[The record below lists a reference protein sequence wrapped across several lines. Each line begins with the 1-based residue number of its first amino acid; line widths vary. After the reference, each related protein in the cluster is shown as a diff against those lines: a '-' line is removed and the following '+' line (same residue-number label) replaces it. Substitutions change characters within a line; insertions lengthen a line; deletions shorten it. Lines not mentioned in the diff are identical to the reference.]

1 MRHSRFINK
10 RGFTLVEGLIAILL
24 VSVSMMALLSTLSPA
39 WRLSSKSDYLGR
51 AAGIMYRELD
61 AWELYIMNKCNDSIP
76 INQATNWDS
85 FKPGGT
91 ASWTVNSSLLL
102 ATQPGDAAYTVTT
115 VITVISPT
123 VWQVS
128 VNVRWPP
135 LNSTGVTET
144 IWVTRQVPF
153 TFDSTGVCK

>member
-1 MRHSRFINK
+1 MRRSLFINK

-61 AWELYIMNKCNDSIP
+61 AWELYIMNPCNGVAAQT
-76 INQATNWDS
+76 NNWDS

-91 ASWTVNSSLLL
+91 ASWTVNSSLL
-102 ATQPGDAAYTVTT
+102 AAQTGDAAYTVRT
-115 VITVISPT
+115 VITDISPVTPGT
-123 VWQVS
+123 VWQVR
-128 VNVRWPP
+128 VTVTWPP
-135 LNSTGVTET
+135 LNNTGVTET
-144 IWVTRQVPF
+144 VIVTRQEPF
-153 TFDSTGVCK
+153 KFGCT